1 MVKPRIVVSKCFFEH
16 TRYDG
21 GIISSD
27 IVKKLEKYCEFIKV
41 CPEVEIGLPI
51 PREPIDIFLIDGNYR
66 LMNKS
71 QSIDLTDK
79 MILFSKN
86 FADQISSMSID
97 GMILKAKSPSCGVN
111 DAKLYSPNGRVLSKT
126 AGIFA
131 KEMTDKFPDIM
142 IESEM
147 RLTNEKIKYE
157 FLTFVFTLAK
167 FRSIKTK
174 RELIDFHSSNKFLL
188 LAKNEM
194 IMRELGK
201 VVAQKDFED
210 NALKSYRTLLIKA
223 LKTPVKT
230 NKIINT
236 LLHLYGFFKEKLSEK
251 EKAYFMD
258 LLEGYKSGIVALQS
272 VIVLLKSWAI
282 RYEVEYIM
290 SQTFLEPFPSELIL

>member
-1 MVKPRIVVSKCFFEH
+1 
-16 TRYDG
+16 
-21 GIISSD
+21 
-27 IVKKLEKYCEFIKV
+27 
-41 CPEVEIGLPI
+41 
-51 PREPIDIFLIDGNYR
+51 
-66 LMNKS
+66 
-71 QSIDLTDK
+71 
-79 MILFSKN
+79 
-86 FADQISSMSID
+86 
-97 GMILKAKSPSCGVN
+97 CGVN

-236 LLHLYGFFKEKLSEK
+236 LLHLYGFFKKKLSEK

>member
-201 VVAQKDFED
+201 VVAQKDFEN